1 MSASS
6 PTSSDD
12 RVTDRAADAAADGGA
27 AAAAATAAV
36 RSAAVVNA
44 EIRALWG
51 RAGGA
56 LSPAE
61 QEHYQRLLVEWAAAV
76 RADVVEAA

>member
-6 PTSSDD
+6 SDSSG
-12 RVTDRAADAAADGGA
+12 TTEAPAP
-27 AAAAATAAV
+27 V
-36 RSAAVVNA
+36 RSASVVNT
-44 EIRALWG
+44 EIRALWA

-56 LSPAE
+56 GRALSSAE
-61 QEHYQRLLVEWAAAV
+61 QERYQRLLVEWAAAV

>member
-6 PTSSDD
+6 
-12 RVTDRAADAAADGGA
+12 DASVP
-27 AAAAATAAV
+27 V
-36 RSAAVVNA
+36 RPAAVVNA
-44 EIRALWG
+44 EIRALWA
-51 RAGGA
+51 RAGRA

-61 QEHYQRLLVEWAAAV
+61 QQEYQRLLVEWAAAV

>member
-6 PTSSDD
+6 PASSDD
-12 RVTDRAADAAADGGA
+12 RVTDRADDAATDGGA
-27 AAAAATAAV
+27 AAAAAAV

-51 RAGGA
+51 RADGA